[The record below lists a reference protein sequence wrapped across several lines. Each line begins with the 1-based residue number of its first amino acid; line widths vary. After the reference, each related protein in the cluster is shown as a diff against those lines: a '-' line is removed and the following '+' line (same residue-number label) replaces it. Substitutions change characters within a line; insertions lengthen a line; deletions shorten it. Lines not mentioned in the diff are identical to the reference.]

1 MRWKMDFIIIDQ
13 CEIPEFT
20 IQIGAMNYGFH
31 INGILGMDFLK
42 RSKAMIDIDE
52 NLIQFRFR

>member
-1 MRWKMDFIIIDQ
+1 MLKKFKGL
-13 CEIPEFT
+13 CEMPEF
-20 IQIGAMNYGFH
+20 IVQIGTMNYGFQ

-52 NLIQFRFR
+52 NIIRFP

>member
-1 MRWKMDFIIIDQ
+1 MDLIIIEQ
-13 CEIPEFT
+13 CEIPDFI

-52 NLIQFRFR
+52 NIIRFR